1 MNKTNWYDV
10 QVVIETM
17 NSKGKIK
24 KNREHHLVFAT
35 TYNDVEQKVKSEMKG
50 STDPWSIKSV
60 KESDIVD
67 IYGKD

>member
-1 MNKTNWYDV
+1 MTKTNWYDV
-10 QVVIETM
+10 QIVIETM
-17 NSKGKIK
+17 NDKGKIK
-24 KNREHHLVFAT
+24 KNREHHLVFGSS
-35 TYNDVEQKVKSEMKG
+35 YNDVEQKVKDEMNG